1 MLKNKK
7 LLITLGIIL
16 LALIISVLVF
26 YFFFYLKNKKE
37 LEKYDVNTTEGR
49 LNILEK
55 LEKESEPSSLTK
67 EDRLNILNSLSQ

>member
-16 LALIISVLVF
+16 LAIIISVLIF
-26 YFFFYLKNKKE
+26 YFFFYLKNKND
-37 LEKYDVNTTEGR
+37 LEKYDSNTREGR

-55 LEKESEPSSLTK
+55 LEQESEPSTLTK
-67 EDRLNILNSLSQ
+67 EDRLQILDSLNK